1 MIDDE
6 ISAIDRDTLARGP
19 VVTTKRYLFFL
30 LFSIPSQQLKFHTRE
45 GLVSWLPPMFGLFV
59 NWSNIFYILTVE
71 CVYTFS
77 TLIHWAEIFMLFFC
91 WLFVC
96 WFVIVVYWT
105 FVWSTHR
112 TGSMCRLDNN
122 SQQQQ
127 HTREIVMKSSQF
139 NILFDIEPAEVS
151 SEQVILKKIE

>member
-19 VVTTKRYLFFL
+19 VVTTKRYFFTS
-30 LFSIPSQQLKFHTRE
+30 FQYSIATIKVSHTR
-45 GLVSWLPPMFGLFV
+45 GTGQLPPMFGLFV